1 MTQSSIHQIYYS
13 EQTRSELDPGF
24 LPLDNLRNERPDW
37 REYWPIRRFLS
48 TQELDPDR
56 YYGFF
61 SPKFRQKTGLSAQ
74 AVHEF
79 IRRQEGSPDV
89 ISFSP
94 FFDQMAFPLNIVELA
109 AVRHACADTFA
120 ECAAMVAPAFQA
132 DSSVMSSLDTIYCN
146 FFVAKARFW
155 AEWLRAC
162 ERIFEVAEQAL
173 TPLGQALN
181 RFVMYE
187 TASAPAKVFVIE
199 RIASLLLWSQP
210 QWQVKTYNPTLLPP
224 LSPKFAAMVTGPTL
238 LVLDSLK
245 IAYCRTGA
253 EQYLAAYRQL
263 RDTVMTRH
271 NESQMPPRS
280 PHVR

>member
-1 MTQSSIHQIYYS
+1 MSDSSIYQIYYS
-13 EQTRSELDPGF
+13 EQTRAEVDPGF
-24 LPLDNLRNERPDW
+24 LPLDNMQNERADW
-37 REYWPIRRFLS
+37 REYWPMRRFLLNHKL
-48 TQELDPDR
+48 EPNH

-61 SPKFRQKTGLSAQ
+61 SPKFRQKTGLTAK
-74 AVHEF
+74 AVHDF
-79 IRRQEGSPDV
+79 ISRQSGAPDV

-109 AVRHACADTFA
+109 AVRHGCAETFA
-120 ECAAMVAPAFQA
+120 QAVAVVAPAFQM
-132 DSSVMSSLDTIYCN
+132 DGTVMSSLDTIYCN
-146 FFVAKARFW
+146 FFVAKPRFW

-162 ERIFEVAEQAL
+162 EQIFDIAEQAL

-187 TASAPAKVFVIE
+187 TASAPAKVFIIE

-210 QWQVKTYNPTLLPP
+210 HWQVKAYNPTLLPP
-224 LSPKFAAMVTGPTL
+224 LSAKFAAMVTGPTL

-245 IAYCRTGA
+245 IAHVRTGA

-263 RDTVMTRH
+263 RGTVMARH
-271 NESQMPPRS
+271 NDSPTPPRS
-280 PHVR
+280 PHG

>member
-1 MTQSSIHQIYYS
+1 MSQSSVYQIYYS
-13 EQTRSELDPGF
+13 EGTRSELDPGF
-24 LPLDNLRNERPDW
+24 LPLDNLENERPDW
-37 REYWPIRRFLS
+37 REYWPMRRFLS
-48 TQELDPDR
+48 SQELDSDR

-61 SPKFRQKTGLSAQ
+61 SPKFRQKTGLSAE

-79 IRRQEGSPDV
+79 IRQQGGSPDV

-109 AVRHACADTFA
+109 SVRHGCADSFV
-120 ECAAMVAPAFQA
+120 ECAAMVAPTFQM
-132 DSSVMSSLDTIYCN
+132 DRSVMSSLDIIYCN

-187 TASAPAKVFVIE
+187 TASAPAKVFIME

-210 QWQVKTYNPTLLPP
+210 QWQVRRYNPTLLPP
-224 LSPKFAAMVTGPTL
+224 LSSKFAAMVTGPTL

-245 IAYCRTGA
+245 IAYARTGA

-263 RDTVMTRH
+263 RETVLTRH
-271 NESQMPPRS
+271 NDNQLQPRS